1 MGLEETWGVVDARV
15 MSRLIVRD
23 PRGLKKVIK
32 DMKSRGRRQKQA
44 GRRVEHVRKKGHVM
58 CQPDRPPACLRETHT
73 QSRQMTCVVSTSC
86 YAIAFHPRAY
96 LHSPK
101 PKSTNE
107 ASDGFIAFQ
116 TKSLRLCVT

>member
-44 GRRVEHVRKKGHVM
+44 GRRVDQWCKAGPRAGVRESI
-58 CQPDRPPACLRETHT
+58 LREREGEG
-73 QSRQMTCVVSTSC
+73 SRRQRFSAGDRAS
-86 YAIAFHPRAY
+86 ARLPLPR
-96 LHSPK
+96 LG
-101 PKSTNE
+101 TN
-107 ASDGFIAFQ
+107 
-116 TKSLRLCVT
+116 

>member
-44 GRRVEHVRKKGHVM
+44 GRRVDQWCKAG
-58 CQPDRPPACLRETHT
+58 PLA
-73 QSRQMTCVVSTSC
+73 
-86 YAIAFHPRAY
+86 
-96 LHSPK
+96 
-101 PKSTNE
+101 
-107 ASDGFIAFQ
+107 GG
-116 TKSLRLCVT
+116 